1 MRFFKRKTEVRADT
15 QNEQNVDEVLLRALL
30 GKTTISRSE
39 ALAIPTIQSCISLIS
54 GVISMLPIKLY
65 EEKDG
70 KVKEIRDDRRVWL
83 LNKDTND
90 TLTACQ
96 FWKAMLEDYFL
107 GKGGYAYINKNYA
120 GIKSINYVEEEKI
133 SVLTN
138 TDPIF
143 KDYDLMVNGD
153 RYLPSDFIK
162 ILRKTRDGCKSNS
175 VIDENALIIG
185 VAYHQ
190 LKYELNLVKKGG
202 NKRGFLK
209 SARHLTDPAMA
220 ALKDAYRKLYGN
232 NEENVVVL
240 NDGIEFQEASN
251 TSVEMQM
258 NENKVSNTIELAKI
272 FNIPPGMLNKNPT
285 KDDTKNFIKF
295 TLPPILTDIEQSLD
309 RDLLE
314 EDEKANRYFAFDTRD
329 ISRGDIIE
337 RYQAYEIGI
346 RNNILQVDEV
356 RNQEDMPPLGIEW
369 ITLGLDKVLYNPR
382 TKEVYTMNTNKTAKM
397 DDLKGGESKD
407 ESGN

>member
-1 MRFFKRKTEVRADT
+1 MRFFKRKVEVRADT

-65 EEKDG
+65 EENDG
-70 KVKEIRDDRRVWL
+70 KVKEIKDDRRVWL

-107 GKGGYAYINKNYA
+107 GKGGYAYINKNYT
-120 GIKSINYVEEEKI
+120 GIRSINYVEEEKI

-143 KDYDLMVNGD
+143 KDYDLMVNGN

-162 ILRKTRDGCKSNS
+162 ILRKTKDGCKSNS

-272 FNIPPGMLNKNPT
+272 FNIPPGMLNKNPS

-314 EDEKANRYFAFDTRD
+314 EDEKSNRYFAFDTRD

-369 ITLGLDKVLYNPR
+369 ITLGLDKVLYNPK

-397 DDLKGGESKD
+397 DDLKGGESED